1 MNSMTNPPIRVE
13 TLDDVA
19 MTERRLVELLLAIKQ
34 VEADTAKL
42 CAPILKRAARRS
54 APFRRNALKLAR
66 EIDAFARKNKRALTD
81 NGKKATVKIPN
92 GGELKWRKS
101 KPAVKLG
108 NEEAVLD
115 YLLQHSKTL
124 EQFIRRTPSINKTAM
139 AEHPVKAARVPGVS
153 IEPNR
158 KFVIA
163 PKGVKE
169 RLERASNSKKFE
181 IVTPRSR
188 A

>member
-1 MNSMTNPPIRVE
+1 MDTMTNPPLRVE
-13 TLDDVA
+13 TLDELA

-34 VEADTAKL
+34 VEADTVKL
-42 CAPILKRAARRS
+42 CAPILKRAARRT
-54 APFRRNALKLAR
+54 APLRRDALKLAR
-66 EIDAFARKNKRALTD
+66 EIDAFARKNKRSLTD
-81 NGKKATVKIPN
+81 NGKKVTVKIPN

-101 KPAVKLG
+101 KPAVKLDD
-108 NEEAVLD
+108 EDAVLS

-124 EQFIRRTPSINKTAM
+124 ELFIRRTPSVNKIAM
-139 AEHPVKAARVPGVS
+139 AEHPIKAARVPGVS